1 MSITSNEWFDWVE
14 QEFDDDEIQAQIND
28 EQDYLMAFGDEL
40 DALPF

>member
-1 MSITSNEWFDWVE
+1 MSITSNEWFDWTQ